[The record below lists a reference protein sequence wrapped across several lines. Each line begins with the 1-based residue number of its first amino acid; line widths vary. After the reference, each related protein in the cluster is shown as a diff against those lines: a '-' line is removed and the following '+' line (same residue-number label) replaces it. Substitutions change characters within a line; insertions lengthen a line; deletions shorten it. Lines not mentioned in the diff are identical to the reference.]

1 MKQFMKNESLLFY
14 FIGSFLFMETT
25 FRIIT
30 TEVLFTFDYVRSLTF
45 LLAFCLVLFLVCS
58 FFNGTF
64 NFLLAL
70 LFLGMTSLIYASQII
85 YYTFFKT
92 YYIIYSLGD
101 AGQIMEFRRDIF
113 NVLFDNIVFLILFFL
128 PVIGLVIFKKKRIT
142 FVKIG
147 WLNRLIVFCCIILF
161 QFTGIATI
169 YAGGKEAHSA
179 YDLYY
184 NSNLPI
190 LSVERFGILTAMR
203 IDLQRMLVGW
213 SPNVEVP
220 NPANPVFSH
229 KPTPE
234 RESITKMPPE
244 KVEPKPIEYN
254 KLVDFDELMANEA
267 NEEILNMHRYFN
279 SVEPTAKNEYTGK
292 YKGYNLNLI
301 IAEGF
306 SPYAVR
312 KDVTPTLYKLVH
324 EGFQFTNFYTPIWG
338 VSTSDGEYVALNSLI
353 PKSGVWSFRNSGS
366 NHLPFVMGQQLKK
379 QGYKTT
385 AYHNHTYTYY
395 GRDISHPNMGYDYF
409 GLGNGLDVK
418 ETWPESDLEM
428 IEKTIPNYIDNEPFH
443 TYYMT
448 VSGHMQYS
456 FMGNFIANKN
466 KQLVK
471 DLPYSEQAKAYL
483 ATQIELDRALETL
496 MAELEKKGIAER
508 TLIALSADHYPYGL
522 KKETIDELA
531 GHIVEENFELYKSTF
546 ILYTKGMNPVVVKKP
561 ASSLDILP
569 TLSNLLGLEYDSR
582 LLMGR
587 DIFSDAEPLVIFQ
600 NQSFVT
606 NKGSYNSN
614 THEFTSDKGEDLEE
628 GEFHSML
635 KRVQEKFYYSEKILE
650 LDYYRKVFQE

>member
-1 MKQFMKNESLLFY
+1 
-14 FIGSFLFMETT
+14 METI

-30 TEVLFTFDYVRSLTF
+30 TEVLFTFDYVRSLIF
-45 LLAFCLVLFLVCS
+45 ILVFCLFLFLICS
-58 FFNGTF
+58 FFKGTV
-64 NFLLAL
+64 NFLIAL
-70 LFLGMTSLIYASQII
+70 LFFGMASIIYTSQII
-85 YYTFFKT
+85 YYKFFKT
-92 YYIIYSLGD
+92 YYIIYSLGN
-101 AGQIMEFRRDIF
+101 AGQILEFRRDIL
-113 NVLFDNIVFLILFFL
+113 NVIFENVVFILFLFL
-128 PVIGLVIFKKKRIT
+128 PVIGLVFLRKKRIA
-142 FVKIG
+142 FVKIS
-147 WLNRLIVFCCIILF
+147 WLNRLIVVCCIVIF

-169 YAGGKEAHSA
+169 HSGGKESHSA

-203 IDLQRMLVGW
+203 IDLQRLLVGW
-213 SPNVEVP
+213 SPKVEVP
-220 NPANPVFSH
+220 NRSNPVFSH
-229 KPTPE
+229 KPIPQ
-234 RESITKMPPE
+234 REPIVKIPPE
-244 KVEPKPIEYN
+244 KAEPMPKEFN
-254 KLVDFDELMANEA
+254 KLGIDFDELIANEA
-267 NEEILNMHRYFN
+267 NEEILNMHRYFT

-292 YKGYNLNLI
+292 YKGYNLILI
-301 IAEGF
+301 TAEGF
-306 SPYAVR
+306 SPYAVH

-338 VSTSDGEYVALNSLI
+338 VSTSDGEYVALNGLI
-353 PKSGVWSFRNSGS
+353 PKSGVWSFRDSGS
-366 NHLPFVMGQQLKK
+366 NLLPFVMGNQLKK

-395 GRDISHPNMGYDYF
+395 GRDISHPNMGYDYY

-428 IEKTIPNYIDNEPFH
+428 IEKTILNYIENEPFH

-471 DLPYSEQAKAYL
+471 GLPYSEQAKAYL

-496 MAELEKKGIAER
+496 MAELEKKGIADR

-522 KKETIDELA
+522 EKETIDELA

-546 ILYTKGMNPVVVKKP
+546 VLYTKGMKPVVVEKP

-582 LLMGR
+582 LLMGS
-587 DIFSDAEPLVIFQ
+587 DIFSDTEPLVIFQ
-600 NQSFVT
+600 NQSFIT
-606 NKGSYNSN
+606 DQGSYNSI
-614 THEFTSDKGEDLEE
+614 THEFTSDE
-628 GEFHSML
+628 GEVLGGGYFESIL
-635 KRVQEKFYYSEKILE
+635 QRVQEKFYYSAKILE
-650 LDYYRKVFQE
+650 LDYYRKVFRE